1 MCSSTIK
8 VTLILLSSILLSC
21 SNSEQRFTCNS
32 DISNDGLT
40 IKNNIASL
48 GFYSDMK
55 YCDKQ
60 GTKYIYS
67 SKCKIPNP
75 DEYYALFF
83 DIISYE
89 AEISVKSKDNYNVY
103 TYQCK
108 KVN

>member
-21 SNSEQRFTCNS
+21 SNSEQRFTCSSQNF
-32 DISNDGLT
+32 NDGLI
-40 IKNNIASL
+40 IKNNVANLSL
-48 GFYSDMK
+48 YSDMK

-60 GTKYIYS
+60 GTINIYS
-67 SKCKIPNP
+67 SKCKSSNSS
-75 DEYYALFF
+75 EYYALFF
-83 DIISYE
+83 DTVSYE
-89 AEISVKSKDNYNVY
+89 AEITVKSKDNYNVY